1 MTLNREELEQLKTLL
16 DKICDGQ
23 EDCSACPMGYQP
35 RSGSA
40 MCLEDR
46 ILERVEA
53 RIKLK
58 EQETSFDNYTASF
71 DNYKKG

>member
-1 MTLNREELEQLKTLL
+1 MTLSREELETLKGLL

-23 EDCSACPMGYQP
+23 EDCSACPMGYPP
-35 RSGSA
+35 RSGST

-53 RIKLK
+53 RVRLK
-58 EQETSFDNYTASF
+58 EKTEN
-71 DNYKKG
+71 GH

>member
-1 MTLNREELEQLKTLL
+1 MTLNREEFETLKGLL

-35 RSGSA
+35 RSGST

-46 ILERVEA
+46 ILERTEA
-53 RIKLK
+53 RVRLK
-58 EQETSFDNYTASF
+58 EKTEN
-71 DNYKKG
+71 GH

>member
-1 MTLNREELEQLKTLL
+1 MTLSREELEQLRTLL
-16 DKICDGQ
+16 DKICDGH

-40 MCLEDR
+40 MCLEYR
-46 ILERVEA
+46 ILERVED

-58 EQETSFDNYTASF
+58 EQEAND
-71 DNYKKG
+71 

>member
-1 MTLNREELEQLKTLL
+1 MLNREELEQLRTLL
-16 DKICDGQ
+16 DKICDGH

-40 MCLEDR
+40 MCLEELCLEEMCLEDR
-46 ILERVEA
+46 ILYRVEA

-58 EQETSFDNYTASF
+58 EQENA
-71 DNYKKG
+71 

>member
-1 MTLNREELEQLKTLL
+1 MTLNREELEQLRTLL

-23 EDCSACPMGYQP
+23 EDCSACTMGYTP
-35 RSGSA
+35 RSGNT

-58 EQETSFDNYTASF
+58 EQENA
-71 DNYKKG
+71 